1 MTSLALLLT
10 GFSMFSALVLAFSH
24 FSGEHY
30 REQPTARR
38 MGWLLLAA
46 LAGLQGAHFAWLAHD
61 LPWVEHAAYRF
72 ALFSV
77 APAFYHFAQ
86 PLLQPAKPPE
96 AGRRLAWLH
105 ALPALVAPWL
115 SSGLALPGAFLI
127 GAGYLAWLARSIHA
141 LRATRAGFERE
152 IALLGGVFVIALSVA
167 GLGLLA
173 DRLPDKSFYSLYAIA
188 IGLAFLIVQLTLGRR
203 PALSDEISEAA
214 RASYAVS
221 TLNQIDCDATLHRLA
236 QWMESERPY
245 LDPEFSLATLAEAL
259 QLSPHQLSELL
270 NSRLGKSFSR
280 YLREWR
286 IAEACRLLREEPNA
300 SVLSI
305 GLNVGFSSQSGFY
318 EAFREIQGMTPGQ
331 YRKLSPA

>member
-1 MTSLALLLT
+1 M
-10 GFSMFSALVLAFSH
+10 
-24 FSGEHY
+24 
-30 REQPTARR
+30 
-38 MGWLLLAA
+38 
-46 LAGLQGAHFAWLAHD
+46 
-61 LPWVEHAAYRF
+61 
-72 ALFSV
+72 
-77 APAFYHFAQ
+77 
-86 PLLQPAKPPE
+86 PE
-96 AGRRLAWLH
+96 ARRRLAWLH

-115 SSGLALPGAFLI
+115 SSGLALPVAFLI

-270 NSRLGKSFSR
+270 NNRLGKSFSR